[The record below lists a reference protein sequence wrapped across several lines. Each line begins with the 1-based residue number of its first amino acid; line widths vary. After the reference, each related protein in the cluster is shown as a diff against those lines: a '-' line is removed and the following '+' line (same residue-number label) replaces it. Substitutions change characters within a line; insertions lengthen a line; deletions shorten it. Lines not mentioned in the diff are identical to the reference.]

1 MEVMFPLGLARAEFS
16 SMGKP
21 QGTGTIQ
28 SYVPVVRKAGV
39 LVVTEDT
46 RPQNYPGTQ
55 CCLYRSQKHSP
66 TSWSPTLKGMFQMRA
81 VEARSHRGNPCP

>member
-1 MEVMFPLGLARAEFS
+1 MFPLGLARAEFS

-28 SYVPVVRKAGV
+28 SYVPVVRKAGA

-55 CCLYRSQKHSP
+55 CCTP
-66 TSWSPTLKGMFQMRA
+66 ETLPNIMVSNPKRYVPDEGG
-81 VEARSHRGNPCP
+81 RGTFS